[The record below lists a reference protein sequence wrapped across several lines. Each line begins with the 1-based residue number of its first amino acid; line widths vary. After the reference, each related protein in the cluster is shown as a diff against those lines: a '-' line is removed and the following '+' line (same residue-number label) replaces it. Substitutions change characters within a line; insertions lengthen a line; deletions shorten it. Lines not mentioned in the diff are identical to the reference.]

1 LTATSTLVKMSASGS
16 FHAAVRRRLRRAMHD
31 SQPEQRY
38 AERFLT
44 TVPFVGRERELVLLR
59 HALDQALAGHG
70 RVTLLGGEPGIGK
83 TRAAEEFVAG
93 ARALGCQVHWS
104 ACDEWEG
111 APAYWPWTQVIRS
124 IVRGRDSGSVGR
136 LLGSDGS
143 DIAQIVPELGVRQD
157 TPALQPAGNEEAA
170 RFRLFDAV
178 ASFLATVAG
187 ETPIVV
193 VLDDLH
199 WADTPSLLLLQFVAQ
214 RLREVPLMILGT
226 HRLGEVGREHPL
238 AETLGELTRVQG
250 SVRVILDG
258 LRRDETREVAT
269 AVVGHEL
276 PARIIDVVQHET
288 EGNPFFV
295 TEIARYLAGERAMA
309 PGATRGGLHF
319 HVPETV
325 KEVIGRRLSRLPAA
339 CQSLLS
345 MASVVGREFSL
356 RALAAIGERPVDEIL
371 EELDDALR
379 ARMIDAGVTPGA
391 YRFHHALVQETLYEL
406 LPPSRRLRLHR
417 AAGQA
422 LESLAP
428 AGVDPPL
435 DELSYHFFQAAPLGD
450 AEKALDYAVRAAE
463 RAMALLAWE
472 NAVEHYRR
480 ALQAFDMAAE
490 ASALRKCELLLALG
504 DAQAL
509 AERSNWG
516 SAAARETFLR
526 AADLARAAGSGEHLT
541 RAALGFSG
549 RNLVVAPSGERQV
562 ALLEEALARLGA
574 DDSALRVLALSRLA
588 IDRSEIDLRQDP
600 RLRLNQ
606 ENPLRRLN
614 DEAIAIA
621 RRIGDPAVIS
631 RALLAK
637 HVVCSTHDN
646 LDERI
651 ALATEGTEIARAAG
665 DVELLWWGNAFLLWD
680 YAELGD
686 LEREQRALA
695 AMIDATRM
703 APAPFRE
710 WGAYGQQ
717 AQVALREG
725 RYAAAEEFASRA
737 YGDLP
742 LTYAPWHL
750 FYLRREQGRLHEIEP
765 ALKGL
770 TTLQTIWKNRDAMHA
785 LLAVELGWDNAR
797 ALFDA
802 LAAGEFRDLPVTERL
817 LNTLTLL
824 TEACVGLG
832 DRQRAERL
840 YELLLPYANRPA
852 AVLVH
857 AIHVG
862 AVSHYLGL
870 LATLLERWDDGE
882 RHFEH
887 ALALNER
894 LGLRPCAA
902 HTRQA
907 WADML
912 VKRGDTAGL
921 DRARELN
928 ALAMTAAREIGM
940 ARLERMAES
949 LASRLA
955 VVKPPDPVPASTTAG
970 LTGRE
975 AEVLRL
981 IGAGKNNREIAE
993 ELFLSVRTVERHVEN
1008 LYRKIEVRS
1017 RAEAIAFALRHAGN

>member
-1 LTATSTLVKMSASGS
+1 MLVKMSAFGR
-16 FHAAVRRRLRRAMHD
+16 FQYDGRRRSRRAMHD
-31 SQPEQRY
+31 SQPEQRH

-44 TVPFVGRERELVLLR
+44 TVPFVGRRRELALLR
-59 HALDQALAGHG
+59 HALDQALASHG
-70 RVTLLGGEPGIGK
+70 RVALLGGEPGIGK
-83 TRAAEEFVAG
+83 TRTTEELVAM
-93 ARALGCQVHWS
+93 ARTLGCQVHWS

-124 IVRGRDSGSVGR
+124 IVRGRDAGSVGR

-143 DIAQIVPELGVRQD
+143 DITQIVPELGARQAA
-157 TPALQPAGNEEAA
+157 PALQPIGNEEAA

-178 ASFLATVAG
+178 ARLLATVAG
-187 ETPIVV
+187 EAPIVV
-193 VLDDLH
+193 VVDDLH

-214 RLREVPLMILGT
+214 RLREVPLLILGT
-226 HRLGEVGREHPL
+226 HRLGAVGREHPL

-258 LRRDETREVAT
+258 LTRDETREVAT

-276 PARIIDVVQHET
+276 PARIVDVVQHET

-295 TEIARYLAGERAMA
+295 TELARYLAGERAMA
-309 PGATRGGLHF
+309 PGATHGGLHF

-339 CQSLLS
+339 SQSLLA

-356 RALAAIGERPVDEIL
+356 LALAAIGERPADEIL
-371 EELDDALR
+371 EELDDALG
-379 ARMIDAGVTPGA
+379 ARLIDASATPGA

-406 LPPSRRLRLHR
+406 LPPSRRIRLHR
-417 AAGQA
+417 AAGLA
-422 LESLAP
+422 LEALTP
-428 AGVDPPL
+428 TGVDPPL

-480 ALQAFDMAAE
+480 ALQVFDLTAE
-490 ASALRKCELLLALG
+490 AIALRKCELLLALG

-541 RAALGFSG
+541 RAALGFAG

-562 ALLEEALARLGA
+562 ALLEEALACLSTE
-574 DDSALRVLALSRLA
+574 DSVLRVLALSRLA

-600 RLRLNQ
+600 RLRLNP

-621 RRIGDPAVIS
+621 HRTGDPAVIS

-646 LDERI
+646 LGERI
-651 ALATEGTEIARAAG
+651 ALATEGVELARAAG
-665 DVELLWWGNAFLLWD
+665 DVELVWWGNAFLLWD

-686 LEREQRALA
+686 FERERQALA
-695 AMIDATRM
+695 AMIDVTQRS
-703 APAPFRE
+703 PAPFRE

-725 RYAAAEEFASRA
+725 RYAAAEEFATRA

-742 LTYAPWHL
+742 VTYAPWHL

-824 TEACVGLG
+824 AEACVELG
-832 DRQRAERL
+832 DQQRAERL
-840 YELLLPYANRPA
+840 YELLLPYADRPA

-862 AVSHYLGL
+862 AVSHYLGM
-870 LATLLERWDDGE
+870 LATLLERWDDAE
-882 RHFEH
+882 RQFEH

-894 LGLRPCAA
+894 LGLRPYAA
-902 HTRQA
+902 HTRHA

-912 VKRGDTAGL
+912 VRRGDANDL
-921 DRARELN
+921 ERARELN
-928 ALAMTAAREIGM
+928 AQALNVAREIGM
-940 ARLERMAES
+940 ARLERMATSLES
-949 LASRLA
+949 HLDAERPGAVRASA
-955 VVKPPDPVPASTTAG
+955 ENG
-970 LTGRE
+970 LTRRE

-981 IGAGKNNREIAE
+981 IGAGKSNREIAE

-1017 RAEAIAFALRHAGN
+1017 RAEAIAFALRPAGN